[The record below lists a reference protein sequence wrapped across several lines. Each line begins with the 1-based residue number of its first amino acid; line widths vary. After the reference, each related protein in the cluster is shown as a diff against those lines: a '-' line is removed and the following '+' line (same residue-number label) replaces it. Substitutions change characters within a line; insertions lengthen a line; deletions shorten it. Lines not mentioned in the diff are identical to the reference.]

1 MDALLANEPAIRLAA
16 FAGVLAVM
24 AGLEALLP
32 RRGRSFRRLRRWPN
46 NLGIVVV
53 DTVVLRL
60 VFPTAAVG
68 VALAAESRGIGL
80 LPWLGLPAPVA
91 VLVAVVLL
99 DLAIYLQHVLFHAVP
114 ALWRLHRMHHADP
127 ELDATTG
134 LRFHPLEIL
143 ASLVVKAALVVA
155 LGAPPVA
162 VLAFEVLLNATSLF
176 NHADIR
182 IPPRIDRWL
191 RLLLV
196 TPDMHRTHHA
206 EARVDTDSCFGFCL
220 PWWDRIFGSY
230 RAAPAGGLDGA
241 VIGVPGLRAPVEQRL
256 DRLLMQPFRP
266 G

>member
-1 MDALLANEPAIRLAA
+1 
-16 FAGVLAVM
+16 
-24 AGLEALLP
+24 
-32 RRGRSFRRLRRWPN
+32 
-46 NLGIVVV
+46 
-53 DTVVLRL
+53 
-60 VFPTAAVG
+60 
-68 VALAAESRGIGL
+68 
-80 LPWLGLPAPVA
+80 
-91 VLVAVVLL
+91 
-99 DLAIYLQHVLFHAVP
+99 
-114 ALWRLHRMHHADP
+114 
-127 ELDATTG
+127 
-134 LRFHPLEIL
+134 
-143 ASLVVKAALVVA
+143 VKAALVVA

-230 RAAPAGGLDGA
+230 RAAPAGGLEAA
-241 VIGVPGLRAPVEQRL
+241 VIGVPGLRAPAEQRL